1 MRYGLPEWSR
11 LILSGIAVSAT
22 RSVAM
27 KRRAAEV
34 TGIPGLAEI
43 DEEIREVRA
52 NLRDLIEQETARS
65 GAQDDNQDDA
75 LIAAQEEKLAR
86 LLAGADIDGDHREY
100 GASAAAPADERQPTD
115 ALVAERS
122 ASDAQGPHRG
132 RQRNLQQGSH
142 DR

>member
-34 TGIPGLAEI
+34 TGIPSLAEI

-75 LIAAQEEKLAR
+75 LIAAQEEDLAR
-86 LLAGADIDGDHREY
+86 LLAA
-100 GASAAAPADERQPTD
+100 
-115 ALVAERS
+115 RS
-122 ASDAQGPHRG
+122 AFVG
-132 RQRNLQQGSH
+132 
-142 DR
+142 